1 MVVSPLVVSSTV
13 IDTSPELF
21 DGQAD
26 AFDRRVGLQP
36 GHCRQIAAA
45 VLELGGGEA
54 ADLVVEAGAGTGEI
68 GIWLAAQR
76 RYVGFD
82 LSSGMLRRFRDRL
95 AGSTAGCLLV
105 RADANRGWPLAA
117 GEASVIFSSRAI
129 HLFDPDHVANE
140 VFRGAQPSGATL
152 VMGRVE
158 RPPESLRA
166 RLAEEMR
173 RRLRRAGIDG
183 RGDRQRRRLVEL
195 CLERGAE
202 LVEPVTAAE
211 WTASVTPRRSLQ
223 AWRELRGLAGVE
235 VPDDVRR
242 AVLDD
247 VERWASEEFGGL
259 DQAVD
264 SPEAYVLTP
273 LRLRGR

>member
-1 MVVSPLVVSSTV
+1 M
-13 IDTSPELF
+13 IKNSPEMF
-21 DGQAD
+21 DGQAG

-36 GHCRQIAAA
+36 VRCRQIGAA
-45 VLELGGGEA
+45 VLELAGGDT

-68 GIWLAAQR
+68 GVWLAAQR

-82 LSSGMLRRFRDRL
+82 LSRGMLRQFRDRL
-95 AGSTAGCLLV
+95 TGLTAGCLLV
-105 RADANRGWPLAA
+105 RADADRSWPVAA
-117 GEASVIFSSRAI
+117 GKASVIFSSRAI

-140 VFRGAQPSGATL
+140 VFRAARPARAMLIT
-152 VMGRVE
+152 GRVE

-183 RGDRQRRRLVEL
+183 RGDRQRRRLAEL
-195 CLERGAE
+195 CVERGAE
-202 LVEPVTAAE
+202 RMEPVTVAE
-211 WTASVTPRRSLQ
+211 WTVSATPRRSIQ
-223 AWRELRGLAGVE
+223 TWRELPGLAGVA

-247 VERWASEEFGGL
+247 VERWASDEFGGL

-273 LRLRGR
+273 LRLCGR